1 MEGQRQRSGLF
12 AVLKRVLKAQ
22 GIQYRQL
29 AEMMGVSEP
38 TVKRIFQDQD
48 CKLSRL
54 MEICEL
60 LGLSINELVE
70 LDSAAM
76 TEVSELPLATERK
89 LAADQNLMAY
99 FMLLMTQFSPDE
111 IAYYNQLDASDSYR
125 YLREL
130 EKLEL
135 IRLGRNDQ
143 VHFLISRPLRW
154 RLGGPLHQM
163 LVGVNQRFVAE
174 VMDNHP
180 RKEAP
185 FYSTSR
191 LLSPQSLA
199 RLQGEVDALYQSF
212 QKQATLDQLY
222 YPLDQLQPFK
232 LVTTMAPFQVRRYFS
247 VAPFDQRSRA

>member
-12 AVLKRVLKAQ
+12 SVLKRVLKAQ

-29 AEMMGVSEP
+29 ADMMGVSEP

-60 LGLSINELVE
+60 IGLSITELVE
-70 LDSAAM
+70 LDRAAM
-76 TEVSELPLATERK
+76 AEVSELPLSTEKK
-89 LAADQNLMAY
+89 LASDPALTAY
-99 FMLLMTQFSPDE
+99 FMLLMTRFTPQE
-111 IAYYNQLDASDSYR
+111 IAYHNQLDATDGYR

-143 VHFLISRPLRW
+143 VHFLVSRPLRW
-154 RLGGPLHQM
+154 RIGGPLHQM
-163 LVGVNQRFVAE
+163 LVQVNQRFIGE
-174 VMDNHP
+174 VLDRHP
-180 RKEAP
+180 RQTSP

-191 LLSPQSLA
+191 LLSPQSIT
-199 RLQGEVDALYQSF
+199 RLQEEVDSLYQSF

-222 YPLDQLQPFK
+222 YPLEQLQPFK
-232 LVTTMAPFQVRRYFS
+232 LVTTMAPFDVRRYFS
-247 VAPFDQRSRA
+247 VPPFDQRSR